1 MYKKASNTQ
10 LEWHFTNEE
19 KKIYCIAFGKV
30 VSFTEEVLM
39 NSTYTTPILKLSD
52 LMKLY
57 NTSFHELGTTFVT
70 RIHSTRFEQRLL
82 AHIDDMTVY

>member
-1 MYKKASNTQ
+1 
-10 LEWHFTNEE
+10 
-19 KKIYCIAFGKV
+19 
-30 VSFTEEVLM
+30 M